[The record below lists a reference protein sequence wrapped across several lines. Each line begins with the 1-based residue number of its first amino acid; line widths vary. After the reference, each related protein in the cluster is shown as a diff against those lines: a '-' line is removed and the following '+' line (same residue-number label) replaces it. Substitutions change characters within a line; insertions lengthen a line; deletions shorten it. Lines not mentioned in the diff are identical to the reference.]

1 MKKIIKK
8 VLRINFIQSF
18 LGWIISLYL
27 KFCYHTSSWI
37 SKGEENVQE
46 LILKKK
52 NFIVCFWHG
61 RLLMTPFCWK
71 YNKDF
76 FMLISDH
83 PDGRLISNAVN
94 HFQIKTIVGSS
105 SKKKLKSL
113 KEILKEIR
121 KKNIIGI
128 TPDGPR
134 GPKYKF
140 KSGIVS
146 ISKLTNIPII
156 PLSYGSKYNFELNSW
171 DNFLLATPFNSY
183 LSVWGKPVR
192 WDKNDSNKTFKKKI
206 EDELNR
212 VTKLSNCLEN

>member
-8 VLRINFIQSF
+8 TLRINYIQSF
-18 LGWIISLYL
+18 IGWIISIYL
-27 KFCYHTSSWI
+27 KFCYHSSSWDL
-37 SKGEENVQE
+37 KGEDHV
-46 LILKKK
+46 KKLLSK
-52 NFIVCFWHG
+52 KENFIVCFWHG

-71 YNKDF
+71 YNKNF

-83 PDGRLISNAVN
+83 PDGRLISNAVS

-105 SKKKLKSL
+105 SKNRLKSL
-113 KEILKEIR
+113 KEIIREI
-121 KKNIIGI
+121 KNNNIIGI

-140 KSGIVS
+140 KDGIIS

-156 PLSYGSKYNFELNSW
+156 PLSFGSKFNFKFNSW
-171 DNFLLATPFNSY
+171 DDFLFATPFNSY
-183 LSVWGKPVR
+183 LSVWGKPIK
-192 WDKNDSNKTFKKKI
+192 WEKNDSNKTFKRRI

-212 VTKLSNCLEN
+212 VTKLSNCLNN